1 MRVSELINAAARPG
15 HVRWITWGLI
25 KEGEARGRERAADN
39 MFGHPLRNFSLHHGW
54 WSIRTTLPSLRPP
67 DRPTDRPTDP
77 TIHVM
82 VRPECKVFRN
92 IYIQSVQQT
101 RSNNGQGAAQTS
113 LMSPRVPG
121 RPPSL
126 YICNEHV
133 CVYVLEVAC
142 IVCLLHFLCSNMKF
156 ARRRGII
163 HTQRGVQRKV

>member
-67 DRPTDRPTDP
+67 DRPTDP

-126 YICNEHV
+126 YISNEHV
-133 CVYVLEVAC
+133 CVCAGGCVYCVPFAFPLQHN
-142 IVCLLHFLCSNMKF
+142 IKF

-163 HTQRGVQRKV
+163 HTHRGVQRKV